1 MIKLIEKYS
10 STFNCIIK
18 NPFPSKNLS
27 KSTLK
32 NPNMNRVYHKVSLNK
47 DYQHLIYTVQ
57 QEKPYYL

>member
-10 STFNCIIK
+10 SIFNCIIK

-32 NPNMNRVYHKVSLNK
+32 NPNMNQVYHKVSLNK
-47 DYQHLIYTVQ
+47 DY
-57 QEKPYYL
+57 